1 MSPAFRRPFMA
12 LITEAQRQQLLANG
26 AARARGEA
34 IDPHPVVKLHTL
46 DAGAVWLL
54 TELAADGDEAYGLI
68 DAGLGTPEPGAVRLS
83 ALQQMRGPRGLAVA
97 ADPHFVARQPLSAYY
112 RQALRDGSVR
122 D

>member
-1 MSPAFRRPFMA
+1 MSSAFGRPFMA

-46 DAGAVWLL
+46 DAGAAWLL

-68 DAGLGTPEPGAVRLS
+68 DAGLGTPELGAVRLS
-83 ALQQMRGPRGLAVA
+83 ALEQMRGPRGLAVT